1 MVGRS
6 TRKKRVTL
14 HDVADAAGVSIATVS
29 YVLNGQGSV
38 SEEVRREV
46 KRAAKKLGYRQNRAA
61 RAMKMG
67 RSNILGLV
75 IPNIE
80 NPFFATL
87 AQAVLKESQTREY
100 QVFFVD
106 TEGSHKSEK
115 KAMQG
120 LIAQGVDGI
129 IVFPIDDGQLR
140 VSGNTEVPVVVLD
153 RDTPDLDLVQAEY
166 YEGGR
171 LLAAHLQDLGHRR
184 IGLLEG
190 PRVVTSARDRTRGLI
205 ENLGAEQSIVWREE
219 HPFAL
224 ELSDAARKML
234 DRDDVTAVVCGND
247 LIAIAAIS
255 YLQSQGRSVPG
266 DLSVTGFD
274 DISFAPMVSP
284 PLTTVRMPIAGMGK
298 EAVNLLIRRVQSD
311 EPEATRSRLVLDVD
325 LIVRGSTGKAR

>member
-140 VSGNTEVPVVVLD
+140 ISGNTEVPVVVLD

>member
-100 QVFFVD
+100 QVFLVD

-129 IVFPIDDGQLR
+129 IVFPIDDSQLR
-140 VSGNTEVPVVVLD
+140 ISGNTEVPVVVLD

-266 DLSVTGFD
+266 ELSVTGFD

>member
-1 MVGRS
+1 M
-6 TRKKRVTL
+6 
-14 HDVADAAGVSIATVS
+14 
-29 YVLNGQGSV
+29 
-38 SEEVRREV
+38 
-46 KRAAKKLGYRQNRAA
+46 
-61 RAMKMG
+61 
-67 RSNILGLV
+67 
-75 IPNIE
+75 
-80 NPFFATL
+80 
-87 AQAVLKESQTREY
+87 
-100 QVFFVD
+100 
-106 TEGSHKSEK
+106 
-115 KAMQG
+115 
-120 LIAQGVDGI
+120 
-129 IVFPIDDGQLR
+129 
-140 VSGNTEVPVVVLD
+140 
-153 RDTPDLDLVQAEY
+153 
-166 YEGGR
+166 
-171 LLAAHLQDLGHRR
+171 
-184 IGLLEG
+184 
-190 PRVVTSARDRTRGLI
+190 TSARDRTRGLI

-325 LIVRGSTGKAR
+325 LIVRGSTGKAK

>member
-61 RAMKMG
+61 RAMKVG

-129 IVFPIDDGQLR
+129 IVFPIDDSQLR
-140 VSGNTEVPVVVLD
+140 ISGNTEVPVVVLD

-171 LLAAHLQDLGHRR
+171 LIAAHLQDLGHQR

-205 ENLGAEQSIVWREE
+205 ENLGPKQSIVWREE

>member
-129 IVFPIDDGQLR
+129 IVFPIDDSQLR
-140 VSGNTEVPVVVLD
+140 ISGNTEVPVVVLD

-234 DRDDVTAVVCGND
+234 DRDDMTAVVCGND

>member
-100 QVFFVD
+100 QVFLVD

-129 IVFPIDDGQLR
+129 IVFPIDDSQLR
-140 VSGNTEVPVVVLD
+140 ISGNTEVPVVVLD